1 MSSLTTQSAS
11 SSSPPSLS
19 NPEAR
24 MLHYSEHALP
34 TSLMDLRNKHGFV
47 NKVIQ
52 YCETAYLTE
61 DQDKAD
67 ITAQTQEY
75 LVDALGAV
83 SKDIEIICANLTG
96 FLDLQC
102 DAISSL
108 GPEIDLVKSRIALTK
123 ASHAQG
129 LLVNDRRSG
138 TNVPV
143 ERKQKMEALEG
154 EKSVVAMAGFKR
166 EALSER
172 LKRLDSVGNS
182 KV

>member
-1 MSSLTTQSAS
+1 MPAS
-11 SSSPPSLS
+11 SFFH
-19 NPEAR
+19 R
-24 MLHYSEHALP
+24 
-34 TSLMDLRNKHGFV
+34 
-47 NKVIQ
+47 
-52 YCETAYLTE
+52 
-61 DQDKAD
+61 
-67 ITAQTQEY
+67 
-75 LVDALGAV
+75 
-83 SKDIEIICANLTG
+83 
-96 FLDLQC
+96 
-102 DAISSL
+102 SL
-108 GPEIDLVKSRIALTK
+108 GPEIDLVKSRMIALTK